1 MGYEAAPFFFIYGED
16 SRDVDPRF
24 VHVERVSDRRFLH
37 FGHVHQHRHPH
48 LHQLCF
54 WFEGEGRYLAGSE
67 AHVLAGECLSWM
79 PAGAVHGFDIAGRC
93 DAIVVSMSADFV
105 GACLR
110 AMENDVL
117 RAALRQPLMARLEE
131 DQADRLRR
139 DFQEVEREYK
149 FPSWA
154 QSDAIEA
161 HVRLILVTA
170 ARLAQSSDPVKSRT
184 AGQSLLGRFLALV
197 EEKFHDHWTIDAYA
211 AGLGAT
217 PYLLNRATREGL
229 GMLASEVVRRRVL
242 QEAKRLLLY
251 TMPGVAEIGYA
262 LGFEDAAHF
271 GRVFRQA
278 TGEPPARWRAR
289 QRAKLADGTSM
300 PSSLRIPKRS

>member
-1 MGYEAAPFFFIYGED
+1 
-16 SRDVDPRF
+16 
-24 VHVERVSDRRFLH
+24 
-37 FGHVHQHRHPH
+37 
-48 LHQLCF
+48 
-54 WFEGEGRYLAGSE
+54 
-67 AHVLAGECLSWM
+67 M
-79 PAGAVHGFDIAGRC
+79 PAGAVHGFDISGRC

-117 RAALRQPLMARLEE
+117 RAALRQPLMARLGE
-131 DQADRLRR
+131 DQAERLRR

-184 AGQSLLGRFLALV
+184 ADQPLLGRFLALV
-197 EEKFHDHWTIDAYA
+197 EEKFRDHWTIDAYA

-251 TMPGVAEIGYA
+251 TMPGVAEVGYA
-262 LGFEDAAHF
+262 LGFEDAANF

-289 QRAKLADGTSM
+289 QRAKLEDGTSM
-300 PSSLRIPKRS
+300 P

>member
-1 MGYEAAPFFFIYGED
+1 MGSEDAPLFFIYGEH

-48 LHQLCF
+48 LHQLSF
-54 WFEGEGRYLAGSE
+54 WFEADGTYLAGSE

-79 PAGAVHGFDIAGRC
+79 PAGVVHGFDIAGRC

-105 GACLR
+105 GECLR
-110 AMENDVL
+110 AKENDVL
-117 RAALRQPLMARLEE
+117 RAALRQPLLARLGE
-131 DQADRLRR
+131 DHAEGLRR

-154 QSDAIEA
+154 QSYAIEA

-170 ARLAQSSDPVKSRT
+170 ARFAQSSDPLKPRT
-184 AGQSLLGRFLALV
+184 AAQPLLGRFLALL
-197 EEKFHDHWTIDAYA
+197 EEKFRDHWTIDAYA
-211 AGLGAT
+211 AGLAAT

-242 QEAKRLLLY
+242 QEAQRLLLY
-251 TMPGVAEIGYA
+251 TMLGVAEVGYA

-278 TGEPPARWRAR
+278 IGEPPARWRAR
-289 QRAKLADGTSM
+289 QRAKLGDRTSM
-300 PSSLRIPKRS
+300 P